1 MMDTQARQL
10 ANWERLR
17 NEARQ
22 TDQLIDQQLRKLESA
37 ALFDESKLLDGDG
50 TTSMVKGGSCAAVP
64 SPLPGT
70 SSSSSFPHRSSSG
83 TSPPPA
89 LVSFEDVDY
98 QYRSADREIEESLRR
113 LEQTLAS
120 MDDLCKELGPTS
132 VAVRHTE
139 RFHGLLAEKQST
151 RRRLATEFRQ
161 RRDRFELAALRRAG
175 DARRRA
181 NGDDESAGAGVRI
194 LMDEQTS
201 IQHTLSRVTGLI
213 EQAEGT
219 RDRLR
224 TQRERFNEMGDKLVL
239 IAERIPF
246 VQNVLRRIDSRRR
259 REVVVLGSVMSTLM
273 FIFFFFL

>member
-1 MMDTQARQL
+1 MMDSSAKQMAS
-10 ANWERLR
+10 WERLR

-37 ALFDESKLLDGDG
+37 ALFDEAKLLGSDV
-50 TTSMVKGGSCAAVP
+50 TSSPVHGGSSAAVP
-64 SPLPGT
+64 SPRPGA
-70 SSSSSFPHRSSSG
+70 SSSVLNRSSSNG

-89 LVSFEDVDY
+89 ALSFDDVEY
-98 QYRSADREIEESLRR
+98 QYRSADREIDESLRR
-113 LEQTLAS
+113 LEQTVAS
-120 MDDLCKELGPTS
+120 MDELCRELGPTS
-132 VAVRHTE
+132 AAVRHTE

-161 RRDRFELAALRRAG
+161 RKERYELAVSRRAG

-181 NGDDESAGAGVRI
+181 NGEDENAAAGVRI

-201 IQHTLSRVTGLI
+201 IQHTLSRVNGLM

-224 TQRERFNEMGDKLVL
+224 MQRERFNEMGDKLVL

-259 REVVVLGSVMSTLM
+259 RDVVVLGSVMSTLM
-273 FIFFFFL
+273 FIFIFFL